1 VPAGKTRTGEKC
13 DGARENQRF
22 GRSEDADDRVHVK
35 RESTTRAS
43 PSACR
48 TEVGYLERRGGGP
61 EPQLSVLGPRASMGN
76 TQPLTWPNGPGA
88 LRRWPEAVSSNPSGS
103 VGRSPC
109 SLRETRRTFR
119 VALGRPSG
127 SFNGSGCDLGRGIP
141 AQHFGLWRQADKS
154 ISSRF

>member
-35 RESTTRAS
+35 RDS

-88 LRRWPEAVSSNPSGS
+88 LRRWPEAVSSNPSGC